1 MGNFDKALDEDFQ
14 NQPVMPAIPPVK
26 PTVIWD
32 LGPRLSTTVP
42 QEPEH
47 TATPAQWLDYEEDVA
62 HHVAMVLKY
71 RRERAE
77 WTQKHG
83 GGPIRMELDA
93 VSAREAIANGAGRYV
108 LTLPAGLMPGR
119 GT

>member
-1 MGNFDKALDEDFQ
+1 MGNLDEDYQ

-32 LGPRLSTTVP
+32 VGPQLSSDVP
-42 QEPEH
+42 QRPEH
-47 TATPAQWLDYEEDVA
+47 TATPAQWLDYEEDCA
-62 HHVAMVLKY
+62 HHVALVLKY

-77 WTQKHG
+77 WVQKHG
-83 GGPIRMELDA
+83 GSPVRLDLD
-93 VSAREAIANGAGRYV
+93 SASAFEALKNGAGRYV
-108 LTLPAGLMPGR
+108 TALPSGLMPGR